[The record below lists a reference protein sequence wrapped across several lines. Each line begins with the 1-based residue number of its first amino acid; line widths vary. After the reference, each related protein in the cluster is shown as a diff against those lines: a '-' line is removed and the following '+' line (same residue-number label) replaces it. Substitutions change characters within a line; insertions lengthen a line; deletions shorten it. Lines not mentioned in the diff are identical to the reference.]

1 MYRLEFS
8 SGKFEFVRSNPDMKL
23 EDVGIVAFDKPP
35 LVLTLVGTIRIMDTF
50 AAVSLIFERSTK
62 YFRPRQ

>member
-1 MYRLEFS
+1 MHRLEFS

-35 LVLTLVGTIRIMDTF
+35 LVLTLVGTIQIMDTY
-50 AAVSLIFERSTK
+50 AAVSLIF
-62 YFRPRQ
+62 